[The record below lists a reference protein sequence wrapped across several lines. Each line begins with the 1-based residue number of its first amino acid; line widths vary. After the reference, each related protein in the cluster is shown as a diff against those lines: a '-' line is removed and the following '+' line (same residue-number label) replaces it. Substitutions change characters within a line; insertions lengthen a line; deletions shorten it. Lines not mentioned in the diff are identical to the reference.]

1 MKYDV
6 RLIWDDE
13 ARVWYTNTDIPGLC
27 LEADTFDELV
37 EEVRL
42 AAVEMLELNCD
53 YTGPIH
59 LIFEAVRVEKANSI
73 TTPVW

>member
-1 MKYDV
+1 MKYNV

-13 ARVWYTNTDIPGLC
+13 ARVWYTHTDIPGLC
-27 LEADTFDELV
+27 LEAETFDELV

-42 AAVEMLELNCD
+42 AAPEMLELNCD

-59 LIFEAVRVEKANSI
+59 LIFEAVRIETAKVS
-73 TTPVW
+73 

>member
-1 MKYDV
+1 MKYNV

-13 ARVWYTNTDIPGLC
+13 AQVWYTYTDIPGLC
-27 LEADTFDELV
+27 LEAATFDELV

-42 AAVEMLELNCD
+42 AAPEILELNCD

-59 LIFEAVRVEKANSI
+59 LIFEAVRVETAKVS
-73 TTPVW
+73 

>member
-6 RLIWDDE
+6 RLIWDTI
-13 ARVWYTNTDIPGLC
+13 AKVWYTQTDLPGLC

-37 EEVRL
+37 QEVRL
-42 AAVEMLELNCD
+42 AAPEMLESNCD

-59 LIFEAVRVEKANSI
+59 LIFEAVRVETLDAA
-73 TTPVW
+73 